1 MSRYLLKI
9 LRTTLRN
16 YTPKESKS
24 NKELNDVLSERYAYL
39 KFIAE
44 GKEL

>member
-1 MSRYLLKI
+1 MSLYLLKI

-16 YTPKESKS
+16 DAHKD
-24 NKELNDVLSERYAYL
+24 NKELNTALNERYLFL

-44 GKEL
+44 EKEL